1 MLVTKRKPK
10 PRGKPFTGKDDPRN
24 NPNGRPTKARE
35 TAKSFA
41 ECFVATMHKE
51 VEALENGQPIK
62 ATNYELFVKQMVNAG
77 IKGTSTGTPARKLVL
92 DFLNGLETKET
103 TDEAKQAT
111 EGEDVQAFSWDAAKE
126 QLYQDMKAAGR
137 ERLREGC
144 PLAFACEARPFR
156 TGPGA

>member
-1 MLVTKRKPK
+1 MVEVTKKKK
-10 PRGKPFTGKDDPRN
+10 PRGKPFPKGVSGNPTG
-24 NPNGRPTKARE
+24 NPPGLVKARE
-35 TAKSFA
+35 TAKSFSQ
-41 ECFVATMHKE
+41 CFIALMNKE
-51 VEALENGQPIK
+51 VEATEDGKKIK
-62 ATNYELFVKQMVNAG
+62 APTYELFVKQMISAG

-137 ERLREGC
+137 ERLREGWHC
-144 PLAFACEARPFR
+144 Q
-156 TGPGA
+156 GK